1 MLALFFGPGKSP
13 FLHIDD
19 ICSLEAFRV
28 SEYRKIMN
36 RRNPS
41 SVFERLLC
49 PVAAPEYI
57 NGTGKC
63 FYRYDVQMIPK
74 NCKKRNGNR
83 QNHKHIVPIE
93 TFTGAIDVF

>member
-41 SVFERLLC
+41 SVFERRLC
-49 PVAAPEYI
+49 PVTA
-57 NGTGKC
+57 
-63 FYRYDVQMIPK
+63 PK
-74 NCKKRNGNR
+74 NIKTPGKPLNGKNM
-83 QNHKHIVPIE
+83 KSVPE
-93 TFTGAIDVF
+93 KAMGKGKGKDKDDDDCPFC